1 MSTLNILNP
10 SPDQVILSYGDGG
23 YITYNPKVAAIA
35 RAERDAAWAR
45 QKNRLAEDHK
55 TYAPWLKAVGRSV
68 KRFGQS
74 KAGRT
79 FFGKWADTAFFAA
92 ALHIVP
98 ALWTLDE
105 ALKTKGKC
113 ISHTTLRMTLRAL
126 YRGKWSDGNAMIS
139 DSGFFRRHRLVA
151 VGVGTL
157 VFLLTSPMLLVSL
170 PLVVLTKFMG
180 SIAKRMYDR
189 KIRRMQ
195 GLL

>member
-1 MSTLNILNP
+1 MSMLNTLNLP
-10 SPDQVILSYGDGG
+10 PDHVVSSYGDAG
-23 YITYNPKVAAIA
+23 YVIRNMKVAATA
-35 RAERDAAWAR
+35 RAERNAAWAR
-45 QKNRLAEDHK
+45 QKDRLAEDHK
-55 TYAPWLKAVGRSV
+55 DYAPWLKAVGRSV
-68 KRFGQS
+68 KKFGRS

-126 YRGKWSDGNAMIS
+126 YRGNWSDGNAMIS
-139 DSGFFRRHRLVA
+139 DSGFCRRHRVVA

-157 VFLLTSPMLLVSL
+157 VFLLTSPMMLVSL
-170 PLVVLTKFMG
+170 PLVAATKFMG